1 MPPTMRVVFGFESV
15 ESCLR
20 DFYAHLVNCVQLPEM
35 HMMEE
40 EFAQL
45 HSSLGRAI
53 APRTISPV
61 SRGNELV
68 HHGLYMDMPE
78 WDITFLK

>member
-1 MPPTMRVVFGFESV
+1 
-15 ESCLR
+15 
-20 DFYAHLVNCVQLPEM
+20 
-35 HMMEE
+35 MMEGGAYSI
-40 EFAQL
+40 AQE
-45 HSSLGRAI
+45 LGTAT

-78 WDITFLK
+78 WGYHVFEIEKI